1 MRLMRKNGAIL
12 VILALSLS
20 LARGQQ
26 PAQEPA
32 VKSPIAPPPP
42 MQEKPPAIEAEDT
55 VRITTNL
62 VQIDAVVTKD
72 NKPVTDLKTGDFE
85 ILEDG
90 IAQPIT
96 NFSFIMIPPKAFVA
110 AAPNVVSNGKDR
122 VVSPP
127 PPVRADEP
135 HRTIALVVD
144 DLGISFESM
153 SDIRKQLRKFV
164 NEELQANDL
173 VAIIRTGG
181 EVGALQQFTNNKEM
195 LSRAIDAVKWHPCSR
210 AGVSIFPSNDGG
222 TNGVGLCSNPAS
234 PLGSTLASVR
244 FVLNGMRDLPGR
256 KSMVIFSEN
265 MPVDYVENALPGAPI
280 SVSPPASGN
289 APDPRGNSPLGS
301 AQAFSQLGE
310 LAVRSSVVIYGVDT
324 RGLQPLGP
332 FASDVGLTQSQLRP
346 TGAQPFEQLSS
357 RAHTL
362 TDLRTGSD
370 LLARETGGFLI
381 KNSNEFRL
389 KRIADD
395 QSGYYLLGFRPPE
408 STFNHRF
415 HHISVRVKRSGA
427 TVRTRSGF
435 FGITDEES
443 HHLELTNRDRVNIA
457 LMSPFQASD
466 IEVHLTTVFADIAGV
481 GPTLRSLI
489 YFQGRDLQFLRE
501 PGGWSV
507 ANLNLAAIVFGDNGS
522 VVQQVIQTRELRVH
536 PDEVQRLERD
546 GLVYQLDLPI
556 PRAGAYQFRVAI
568 RDEASALMGTAR
580 QFVEVPDLKKGSL
593 VLSGI
598 TVSGDTANP
607 ATDGV
612 QRAVKM
618 NSPGIRRFVT
628 GENLWFAYVIY
639 NASIDQATGQPSLMA
654 EARLFRDGTLVH
666 KIEPKP
672 VQVSGQDLQRID
684 SGGGIRLGGLPPGDY
699 ILQVL
704 VTEFHGKEKPRVVSQ
719 WIDFDIV
726 K

>member
-1 MRLMRKNGAIL
+1 
-12 VILALSLS
+12 
-20 LARGQQ
+20 
-26 PAQEPA
+26 
-32 VKSPIAPPPP
+32 
-42 MQEKPPAIEAEDT
+42 MQEKPSSSEAEDI

-72 NKPVTDLKTGDFE
+72 NKPVTDLKAGDFE

-96 NFSFIMIPPKAFVA
+96 NFSFITIPPKPFVA
-110 AAPNVVSNGKDR
+110 AAPNVVSNGKNR

-127 PPVRADEP
+127 PTVRADEP

-153 SDIRKQLRKFV
+153 SAIRKQLRKFV

-195 LSRAIDAVKWHPCSR
+195 LSRAVDAVKWHPCSR
-210 AGVSIFPSNDGG
+210 AGVAIFGSTPHDVAALG

-234 PLGSTLASVR
+234 PLDPTIAALR
-244 FVLNGMRDLPGR
+244 FVLNGMRDLPRR

-332 FASDVGLTQSQLRP
+332 FANDMGPTNLRP
-346 TGAQPFEQLSS
+346 TGSQPFDQLSA
-357 RAHTL
+357 RAHKL
-362 TDLRTGSD
+362 TDMRTGSD
-370 LLARETGGFLI
+370 LLAKETGGFLI
-381 KNSNEFRL
+381 QNANEFRL

-415 HHISVRVKRSGA
+415 HHISVRVKRSGM

-443 HHLELTNRDRVNIA
+443 HHLELTNRDRVDIA

-489 YFQGRDLQFLRE
+489 YFSGRDLRFLRE

-546 GLVYQLDLPI
+546 GLVYQLDLPM
-556 PRAGAYQFRVAI
+556 PKAGAYQFRVAI

-618 NSPGIRRFVT
+618 NSPAIRRFVT

-654 EARLFRDGTLVH
+654 EAKLFRDGTLVH
-666 KIEPKP
+666 TIEPKP

-684 SGGGIRLGGLPPGDY
+684 SGGGIKLGGLPPGDY

-704 VTEFHGKEKPRVVSQ
+704 VTESHGKEKPRVVSQ